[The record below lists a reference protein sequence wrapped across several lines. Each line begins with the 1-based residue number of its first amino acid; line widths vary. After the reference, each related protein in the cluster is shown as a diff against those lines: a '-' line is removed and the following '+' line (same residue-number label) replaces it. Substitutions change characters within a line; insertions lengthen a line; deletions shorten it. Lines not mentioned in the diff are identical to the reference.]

1 MHHLTSKYKLY
12 LYLFFFIFLT
22 SILNFKF
29 LENFRNKFTLKKIN
43 LEGISGYEK
52 EIVQFELNKLKNKNI
67 LRLSRNEVFDE
78 LNNFRF
84 LEDIYVK
91 KIIPSS
97 LNINLSKT
105 SILGKTVINGENFYI
120 GKNGKF
126 INSNQLV
133 TKTII
138 PSIFG
143 EFKINDFLALYKVL
157 VNHELEIFNI
167 EEYYYYKNKRWDLL
181 FSNGLKLK
189 LPSENI
195 DEAIKFYKKLLE
207 NDNLINTKIVDLR
220 VTNQIILTN

>member
-43 LEGISGYEK
+43 LEGISGYEQEK
-52 EIVQFELNKLKNKNI
+52 VQFELNKLKNKNI
-67 LRLSRNEVFDE
+67 LRLSRNDVFDE
-78 LNNFRF
+78 LNKFRF

-97 LNINLSKT
+97 LNVNLSKT
-105 SILGKTVINGENFYI
+105 SILGKTLINGENFYL

-133 TKTII
+133 TKKII
-138 PSIFG
+138 PNIFG
-143 EFKINDFLALYKVL
+143 DFKINDFLALYKVL
-157 VNHELEIFNI
+157 VNHELEIFKI
-167 EEYYYYKNKRWDLL
+167 EEYYYFKNKRWDLL

-207 NDNLINTKIVDLR
+207 NDKLINTKIVYLR